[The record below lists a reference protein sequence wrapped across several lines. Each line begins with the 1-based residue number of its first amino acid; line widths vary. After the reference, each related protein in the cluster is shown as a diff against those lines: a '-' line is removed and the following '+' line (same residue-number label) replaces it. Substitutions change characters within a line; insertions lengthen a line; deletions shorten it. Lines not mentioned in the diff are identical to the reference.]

1 MSVKTFL
8 MTWTAD
14 GQFHPPAAYHGQL
27 IGLGGFRGLV
37 QSRNRVRLRSLCS
50 NLMRMAVPTVH
61 ASASATDGGPVVET
75 PKTTVG
81 RLAESQ
87 RPDIVI
93 SENDIQ
99 AVLEKETGI
108 DRLRVMFSKE

>member
-14 GQFHPPAAYHGQL
+14 GQFHPPTAYHGQL

-37 QSRNRVRLRSLCS
+37 QNRNRVRLRSLCS
-50 NLMRMAVPTVH
+50 NFVQIVVPTVH
-61 ASASATDGGPVVET
+61 ASASATGGGPVVES
-75 PKTTVG
+75 PETTVD
-81 RLAESQ
+81 RLAVSPQ
-87 RPDIVI
+87 PDIVI
-93 SENDIQ
+93 TENDVQ

-108 DRLRVMFSKE
+108 DRLRVMFRKE